1 MSPRSNLTEV
11 RLEFPWPLIPG
22 RLIRRR
28 QRFLADVILDD
39 GRPVEAHCP
48 NSGSMLGCLE
58 EDAPVLLSPAAST
71 GRRTRFT
78 WEMIRLSAAGWVGI
92 NTLTP
97 NRLVGL
103 AAERRALELFDRA
116 TAVRREVRTGPG
128 TRLDLVVERPRGPLF
143 VEVKNVTLVR
153 GGQAQFPD
161 AVTARGAKHLEELI
175 RLKTQGFEA
184 AQIYLVQRSDA
195 GSFAPARDID
205 PTYARLF
212 DQALAR
218 GVVMLALEA
227 RVAPE
232 AISLNRLL
240 PFRPF
245 QEI

>member
-1 MSPRSNLTEV
+1 MTGQSSLGDV
-11 RLEFPWPLIPG
+11 RIDFPWPLIPG
-22 RLIRRR
+22 RLLRRR

-39 GRPVEAHCP
+39 GRPVTAHCP

-58 EDAPVLLSPAAST
+58 EDAPVLLSPAASP

-78 WEMIRLSAAGWVGI
+78 WEMIRLSAAGWVGV

-103 AAERRALELFDRA
+103 AAERRALELFEGA

-128 TRLDLVVERPRGPLF
+128 TRLDLVVERPWGPLF

-153 GGQAQFPD
+153 SGQAHFPD
-161 AVTARGAKHLEELI
+161 AVTSRGTKHLEELI
-175 RLKTQGFEA
+175 RLKAQGFEA

-205 PTYARLF
+205 PTYTRLF
-212 DQALAR
+212 DQALDR
-218 GVVMLALEA
+218 GVAVLALEA
-227 RVAPE
+227 RVGPQ
-232 AISLNRLL
+232 AIGLNRLL
-240 PFRPF
+240 PLGPF
-245 QEI
+245 QKI